1 MSQTLSAKTN
11 CGTDPSKI
19 TLKSPIPI
27 EFKKLGKEK
36 LVRWGEMDL
45 SKEVTPMC
53 SMTSQSRCLP
63 DTCFS
68 FQNW

>member
-45 SKEVTPMC
+45 SKEVTP
-53 SMTSQSRCLP
+53 
-63 DTCFS
+63 
-68 FQNW
+68 